1 MSDRSLLPRWLRI
14 LDMHVEDSLPF
25 AEKLRR
31 YITTGCSVALVL
43 GGFGFALFNW
53 ISGGLALVP
62 SNLVTGLGGLCG
74 LVLVGVGSPR
84 MAFGSI
90 TLVAGLGFFSSAIHF
105 GNGNE
110 NFLVLGIVASM
121 FMFDRMVSRWALSL
135 LNGLL
140 FLFAKLVMLAEGVES
155 TVLPPVQYAVNLS
168 IFLFAVMLFLELYR
182 IVNRKYR
189 ERLEAQR
196 CELEKHRERLE
207 ESNRAKERL
216 FAILGHDLRGPVG
229 NVRSVLDLLR
239 GGQLDSE
246 EFDDLRGS
254 LESETAN
261 LESMLE
267 NLLEWASS
275 QLDRIE
281 PRPVDACLKDFIRVE
296 IRANEAAAV
305 RKGVRLEESVR
316 PEFVARV
323 DPMHLRTILRNLISN
338 GIKFSKAG
346 GKVLVSVGLEKDR
359 ILVSVA
365 DDGTGMNA
373 RQLDSIRSGALRESR
388 AGTDNE
394 KGFGLGLRICADL
407 IRANDGVL
415 GVESTLGKGS
425 VFSFSLPLRK
435 PESE

>member
-1 MSDRSLLPRWLRI
+1 MSDRFLLPRWLRI
-14 LDMHVEDSLPF
+14 LDMHVEDALPF

-31 YITTGCSVALVL
+31 YITSGCSLALVL

-53 ISGGLALVP
+53 INGGPALVP

-74 LVLVGVGSPR
+74 LFLIGVGSPR

-90 TLVAGLGFFSSAIHF
+90 TLVAGLGFFSSAIRF

-121 FMFDRMVSRWALSL
+121 FMFDRAVSRWALSL
-135 LNGLL
+135 VSGLL
-140 FLFAKLVMLAEGVES
+140 FLLAKLVMLAEGLDT

-168 IFLFAVMLFLELYR
+168 IFLFGVMIFLELYR

-189 ERLEAQR
+189 KRLETQQR
-196 CELEKHRERLE
+196 ELEEHRQRLE

-246 EFDDLRGS
+246 EFDNLRDS

-281 PRPVDACLKDFIRVE
+281 PRPFDSCVRDFLRE
-296 IRANEAAAV
+296 EMRAIEAAAA
-305 RKGVRLEESVR
+305 RKGVCLEEAVQ
-316 PEFVARV
+316 PDLFARV
-323 DPMHLRTILRNLISN
+323 DPTHLRTILRNLVSN
-338 GIKFSKAG
+338 GIKFSEAG
-346 GKVLVSVGLEKDR
+346 GRVRVSAGLEMDRIVVSVSDE
-359 ILVSVA
+359 
-365 DDGTGMNA
+365 GMGMSA
-373 RQLDSIRSGALRESR
+373 RQVDSIRNGALRESR
-388 AGTDNE
+388 AGTGNE

-407 IRANDGVL
+407 IRANHGVL
-415 GVESTLGKGS
+415 EVDSTPGKGS
-425 VFSFSLPLRK
+425 VFSISLPAGK
-435 PESE
+435 PGL